1 MPKQRDDPQLHLSL
15 QTRGDDA
22 QLNKRGV
29 IKKDRPIIDLGS
41 IRTSRHGAIVLERV
55 IREGFTK
62 KK

>member
-15 QTRGDDA
+15 QTRGDA
-22 QLNKRGV
+22 QPSKKGV
-29 IKKDRPIIDLGS
+29 IKKDRPVIDLGS
-41 IRTSRHGAIVLERV
+41 VRTSRHGAIVLERV